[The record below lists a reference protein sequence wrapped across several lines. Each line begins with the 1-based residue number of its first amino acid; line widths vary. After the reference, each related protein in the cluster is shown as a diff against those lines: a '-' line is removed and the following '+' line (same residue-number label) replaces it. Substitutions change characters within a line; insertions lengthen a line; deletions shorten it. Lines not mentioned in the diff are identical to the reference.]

1 MSEILKIS
9 GNLLMYDNLYFQTRE
24 EINNYIKN
32 KIGFTATQQTDE
44 QILEKMDISVIER
57 FLRKKKLELLNKK

>member
-9 GNLLMYDNLYFQTRE
+9 VNLLMYDNLYFQTRE